1 MTPRPSFALVLAA
14 AWRLFRR
21 DRELVLRIAGALVF
35 LPAFAAQLLCDPI
48 PPLPAAPRDP
58 VAMQA
63 WMDAVVA
70 WGQGNALFY
79 LAADVVGIYGLAA
92 LAILLA
98 APSRPTV
105 GEALREAGR
114 RLVPFALLSL
124 VVAVPVGLGL
134 WLFVLP
140 GLYAQARFA
149 AATPALAAAPGE
161 GIGGAITTSL
171 RRTRGRGLALTAA
184 IVTLFLAQWLLAVP
198 LLSADEWVRQ
208 PSNLNPPVLSLIDAG
223 LAAAATAFHL
233 GALLIGV
240 VAYRSSRGT

>member
-1 MTPRPSFALVLAA
+1 MTRSFAGVLAA

-21 DRELVLRIAGALVF
+21 DRDLVLRVVGPLVF
-35 LPAFAAQLLCDPI
+35 FPAFAAQLLCDPV
-48 PPLPAAPRDP
+48 PGLPAEPRDP

-70 WGQGNALFY
+70 WGQGNALGYF
-79 LAADVVGIYGLAA
+79 LSDLIGIYGLAV

-105 GEALREAGR
+105 GEAMRGAGQ
-114 RLVPFALLSL
+114 RLLSFALLSL
-124 VVAVPVGLGL
+124 LVAIPVGLGL

-149 AATPALAAAPGE
+149 AAIPALAAAPGE
-161 GIGGAITTSL
+161 GMGAAITRSL
-171 RRTRGRGLALTAA
+171 QRTRGWGLPLTGA
-184 IVTLFLAQWLLAVP
+184 IVTLFLAQWVVAVP

-208 PSNLNPPVLSLIDAG
+208 PANLNPPVLALIDAG
-223 LAAAATAFHL
+223 LAAAATVFHL
-233 GALLIGV
+233 GVLLIGV
-240 VAYRSSRGT
+240 VAYRASKGT